1 VAACGREVEKEE
13 EGEVREESVICSSEK
28 AKERRL

>member
-1 VAACGREVEKEE
+1 VREVEEE